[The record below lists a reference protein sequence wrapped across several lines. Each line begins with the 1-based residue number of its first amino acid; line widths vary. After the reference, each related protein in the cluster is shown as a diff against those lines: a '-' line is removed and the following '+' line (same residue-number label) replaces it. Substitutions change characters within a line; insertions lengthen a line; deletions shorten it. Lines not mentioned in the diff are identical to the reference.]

1 MDSPAEIVEMQSQL
15 PVYAAYTP
23 NLLPSTFFVDDDDW
37 RADPSMWANDDF
49 TPAFVE
55 NSGLV
60 ASDLTNNLPV
70 TESEF
75 RSESS
80 EGDWTAPANVDTT
93 SCEDCEAT
101 IRYEDAFDWE
111 GFDRCED
118 CYDHH
123 MMKDRQNY
131 TGDETDCVIC
141 GYSISPND
149 SRFELVEGVCPD
161 CKNDARKAM
170 QDDHDAYL
178 ETFERGDFFAEDEN
192 YMVSSDAHRLDEG
205 SANIQKIVSSD
216 ASIDYPEWWKSK
228 LTVAATEVDQLSDFL
243 SFVTSNKTMWSGFS
257 AESSVA
263 EPEFTEEGYP
273 IMIEDIAFPGLS
285 YVYYELRPG
294 VDGSSEEIVYILNPF
309 TADRES
315 LEEINAA
322 LDSGYLELY
331 KVIPVSEMEKEF
343 AAEYRPGL
351 IKAKKLDLI
360 PPAEITAGKFL
371 GMGTCSGCNTMDTEI
386 FQGVPYSLCESCYD
400 EMYLSPCSVCNL
412 EGDVH
417 DMYLDEDMGIEDV
430 LICDECIDNYAK

>member
-1 MDSPAEIVEMQSQL
+1 MDTPAEIVEMQSQL

-37 RADPSMWANDDF
+37 RADPSMWTNDDF

-60 ASDLTNNLPV
+60 VSDLTNNLPV

-93 SCEDCEAT
+93 SCGDCEAT

-118 CYDHH
+118 CYDRH
-123 MMKDRQNY
+123 M
-131 TGDETDCVIC
+131 
-141 GYSISPND
+141 
-149 SRFELVEGVCPD
+149 
-161 CKNDARKAM
+161 
-170 QDDHDAYL
+170 
-178 ETFERGDFFAEDEN
+178 RGEFFAEDEN

-205 SANIQKIVSSD
+205 SANIQKIVSSNS
-216 ASIDYPEWWKSK
+216 SIDYPEWWKSK

-263 EPEFTEEGYP
+263 GPEFTEEGYP

-294 VDGSSEEIVYILNPF
+294 FDGSSEEIVYILNPF

-400 EMYLSPCSVCNL
+400 EMYLAPCSVCNI

-417 DMYLDEDMGIEDV
+417 DMYLDEDMGIEDL

>member
-70 TESEF
+70 TEYEF
-75 RSESS
+75 R
-80 EGDWTAPANVDTT
+80 
-93 SCEDCEAT
+93 
-101 IRYEDAFDWE
+101 
-111 GFDRCED
+111 
-118 CYDHH
+118 
-123 MMKDRQNY
+123 
-131 TGDETDCVIC
+131 
-141 GYSISPND
+141 
-149 SRFELVEGVCPD
+149 
-161 CKNDARKAM
+161 
-170 QDDHDAYL
+170 
-178 ETFERGDFFAEDEN
+178 AEDEN

-205 SANIQKIVSSD
+205 SDNIQKIVNSD
-216 ASIDYPEWWKSK
+216 KANIDYPEWWKSK

-243 SFVTSNKTMWSGFS
+243 SFVTSNKSMWCGFS

-263 EPEFTEEGYP
+263 GPEFTEEGYP

-294 VDGSSEEIVYILNPF
+294 FDGSSEEIVYILNPF

-400 EMYLSPCSVCNL
+400 ETYLAPCSVCNL